1 MNASQALKLVLDGE
15 SLESAQMEAVFHDLF
30 QGQADPVGIGGLLVA
45 LASRSETRGEILG
58 AARAMRAA
66 MVPFE
71 HDQPNA
77 IDTCGTGGSGLDT
90 FNISTCAAIVAA
102 AAGAPVIKH
111 GNRSASSKCGS
122 ADLLEALG
130 IPLEL
135 TPQAARKV
143 FEEVGITF
151 LFAPSYHPAMRFA
164 GPVRRS
170 LGVHTIFNLLGPL
183 CNPGRVT
190 SQVLGVFDERRVAD
204 LGSVLEQLGTKRA
217 MVVHGTEGAD
227 ELTLAADNAVSSL
240 GGVPTAGWNAPSLGL
255 EVRSIKS
262 CSGGDAQDNMR
273 MLHKLFDAEHCPARD
288 FVLINSA
295 AALVVAKLASSAQEG
310 VDLAREAMDSGAAK
324 AKLAQWVAC
333 AQGVRVA

>member
-1 MNASQALKLVLDGE
+1 MNASEALQLVLAGE
-15 SLESAQMEAVFHDLF
+15 SLESTQMAAVFNDLF
-30 QGQADPVGIGGLLVA
+30 QGQADPVAIGGLLVA
-45 LASRSETRGEILG
+45 LASRSETRGEIYG
-58 AARAMRAA
+58 AAQAMRSA

-102 AAGAPVIKH
+102 AAGAHVIKH

-130 IPLEL
+130 VPLEL
-135 TPQAARKV
+135 PPQAARTV
-143 FEEVGITF
+143 LEEVGITF

-183 CNPGRVT
+183 CNPGAVT
-190 SQVLGVFDERRVAD
+190 RQVLGVFDERRVAD
-204 LGSVLEQLGTKRA
+204 LGHVLKQLGTQRA

-227 ELTLAADNAVSSL
+227 ELTLAADNAVSAI
-240 GGVPTAGWNAPSLGL
+240 GGLPTSGWNAASLGL
-255 EVRSIKS
+255 EVRSIKD
-262 CSGGDAQDNMR
+262 CSGGDASDNMK
-273 MLHKLFDAEHCPARD
+273 MLHQLFDGEKGPARD
-288 FVLINSA
+288 FVLINAA
-295 AALVVAKLASSAQEG
+295 AALVVAECAKTPIEG
-310 VDLAREAMDSGAAK
+310 VELAREAMDSGAAK
-324 AKLAQWVAC
+324 AKLDQWVTC
-333 AQGVRVA
+333 AQGVSKS